1 MQVKIFEGFAVFL
14 KAFEAEENN
23 DVSATVQ
30 EILATVQKSGDAAL
44 REYTE
49 RFDDVIPESWMVQKS
64 VLAEALE
71 SLDHDLFHILEEAA
85 DNIMFFHERQKT
97 ESQLDFSPDG
107 TVLGWK
113 VTPVD
118 SVGIYIPGGRA
129 VYPST
134 LLMNVIPAQVA
145 EVPRIAL
152 VSPPGPSGLPH
163 PLVMAS
169 AALMGLEELYAV
181 GGAQSI
187 GALAFG
193 TESIQKVVKITGP
206 GNAYVAEAK
215 RQVYGTVGIDSFAGP
230 SEIMVVCD
238 RDDIPVEY
246 LVRDMLSQAV
256 YGTVGIE
263 SFAGPSE
270 IMVVCDR
277 DDIPVEYLVR
287 DMLSQAEHDPDAGA
301 ILVTTS
307 TKQAK
312 EVAKRLKELVPT
324 LPRRNIIE
332 ASFANRS
339 AIIVAEDL
347 SEIFEVINELA
358 PEHLEVLTKQP
369 FDDLHRIRNAG
380 AIFLGPNT
388 PEPVGDYFAGPN
400 HTLPT
405 SGCAKFSS
413 PLGVQDFVKT
423 SSVISYS
430 DERLQNQ
437 GEQIIRFAEEE
448 GLFAHAAAIKV
459 RLENQ

>member
-1 MQVKIFEGFAVFL
+1 MQVKIFEGFEDFS
-14 KAFEAEENN
+14 KAFEAEEAK
-23 DVSATVQ
+23 DVSGTVR
-30 EILATVQKSGDAAL
+30 EILSNVRKNGDAAL

-49 RFDDVIPESWMVQKS
+49 RFDEVLPESWLVPKS
-64 VLAEALE
+64 ALDDALD

-85 DNIMFFHERQKT
+85 DNIMYFHERQKT
-97 ESQLDFSPDG
+97 DSQLDFSPDG

-145 EVPRIAL
+145 GVPRIAM
-152 VSPPGPSGLPH
+152 VSPPGASGLPH
-163 PLVMAS
+163 RLVMAS

-181 GGAQSI
+181 GGAQAV
-187 GALAFG
+187 GALAYG
-193 TESIQKVVKITGP
+193 TETIPQVVKITGP
-206 GNAYVAEAK
+206 GNAFVAEAK

-238 RDDIPVEY
+238 REDI
-246 LVRDMLSQAV
+246 L
-256 YGTVGIE
+256 
-263 SFAGPSE
+263 
-270 IMVVCDR
+270 
-277 DDIPVEYLVR
+277 VEYLVR

-307 TKQAK
+307 AKQAK
-312 EVAKRLKELVPT
+312 EVAKRLKTLVPS
-324 LPRRNIIE
+324 LPRREIIE
-332 ASFANRS
+332 ASFENRS
-339 AIIVAEDL
+339 AIIVAKDL
-347 SEIFEVINELA
+347 DEIFEAVNEFA

-369 FDDLHRIRNAG
+369 FEDLHRIRNAG

-388 PEPVGDYFAGPN
+388 PEAVGDYFAGPN

-430 DERLQNQ
+430 AERLKSQ

-448 GLFAHAAAIKV
+448 ELFSHAEAIRV
-459 RLENQ
+459 RLENK

>member
-1 MQVKIFEGFAVFL
+1 MQIKIFEGFEDFT
-14 KAFEAEENN
+14 KAFKEEETK
-23 DVSATVQ
+23 DVSGTVQ
-30 EILATVQKSGDAAL
+30 EILANVRKNGDAAL
-44 REYTE
+44 REYTQ
-49 RFDDVIPESWMVQKS
+49 RFDQVLPESWLVPKS
-64 VLAEALE
+64 ALEEALE
-71 SLDHDLFHILEEAA
+71 GLDHDLFHILEEAA
-85 DNIMFFHERQKT
+85 DNIMYFHDRQKT
-97 ESQLDFSPDG
+97 DSQLDFSPDG

-145 EVPRIAL
+145 GVSRIAM

-163 PLVMAS
+163 QLVMAS

-187 GALAFG
+187 GALAYG

-206 GNAYVAEAK
+206 GNAFVAEAK

-246 LVRDMLSQAV
+246 LVRDMLSQA
-256 YGTVGIE
+256 
-263 SFAGPSE
+263 
-270 IMVVCDR
+270 
-277 DDIPVEYLVR
+277 
-287 DMLSQAEHDPDAGA
+287 EHDPEAGA

-307 TKQAK
+307 SKQAV
-312 EVAKRLKELVPT
+312 EVAKRLKNLIPT
-324 LPRRNIIE
+324 LPRREIIE

-339 AIIVAEDL
+339 AIIVADDRE
-347 SEIFEVINELA
+347 EIFEAINEIA
-358 PEHLEVLTKQP
+358 PEHLEVLTEHP
-369 FDDLHRIRNAG
+369 FEDLHRIRNAG
-380 AIFLGPNT
+380 AIFLGPNS

-430 DERLQNQ
+430 AERLKRQ

-448 GLFAHAAAIKV
+448 GLFAHAEAIRV

>member
-246 LVRDMLSQAV
+246 LVRDMLSQA
-256 YGTVGIE
+256 
-263 SFAGPSE
+263 
-270 IMVVCDR
+270 
-277 DDIPVEYLVR
+277 
-287 DMLSQAEHDPDAGA
+287 EHDQDARA

>member
-64 VLAEALE
+64 ALAEALE
-71 SLDHDLFHILEEAA
+71 NLDHDLFHILEEAA

-246 LVRDMLSQAV
+246 LVRDMLSQA
-256 YGTVGIE
+256 
-263 SFAGPSE
+263 
-270 IMVVCDR
+270 
-277 DDIPVEYLVR
+277 
-287 DMLSQAEHDPDAGA
+287 EHDPDAGA

-339 AIIVAEDL
+339 AIIVAKDL

-430 DERLQNQ
+430 DERLQNH

-459 RLENQ
+459 RLENK

>member
-145 EVPRIAL
+145 EVPRIVL

-246 LVRDMLSQAV
+246 LVRDMLSQA
-256 YGTVGIE
+256 
-263 SFAGPSE
+263 
-270 IMVVCDR
+270 
-277 DDIPVEYLVR
+277 
-287 DMLSQAEHDPDAGA
+287 EHDPDAGA

-339 AIIVAEDL
+339 AIIVAKDL

>member
-152 VSPPGPSGLPH
+152 VSPPGPSGIPH

-215 RQVYGTVGIDSFAGP
+215 RQVYGTVGI
-230 SEIMVVCD
+230 
-238 RDDIPVEY
+238 
-246 LVRDMLSQAV
+246 
-256 YGTVGIE
+256 E

-307 TKQAK
+307 IKQAK

-332 ASFANRS
+332 ASFANRA
-339 AIIVAEDL
+339 AIIVAKDL

>member
-1 MQVKIFEGFAVFL
+1 MQVKIFEGFDLFSKSFDA
-14 KAFEAEENN
+14 KENK
-23 DVSATVQ
+23 DVSVTVQ
-30 EILATVQKSGDAAL
+30 EILETVREKGDSAL
-44 REYTE
+44 RQYTE
-49 RFDDVIPESWMVQKS
+49 RFDNVIPESWLVPKP
-64 VLAEALE
+64 LLTEALE
-71 SLDHDLFHILEEAA
+71 NLDHELFHILEEAA

-129 VYPST
+129 AYPST

-145 EVPRIAL
+145 GVPRIAM

-163 PLVMAS
+163 QLVMAS

-187 GALAFG
+187 GALAYG
-193 TESIQKVVKITGP
+193 TESIQQVVKITGP

-215 RQVYGTVGIDSFAGP
+215 RQVFGTVGID
-230 SEIMVVCD
+230 
-238 RDDIPVEY
+238 
-246 LVRDMLSQAV
+246 
-256 YGTVGIE
+256 

-301 ILVTTS
+301 VLVTTS
-307 TKQAK
+307 AKQAK
-312 EVAKRLKELVPT
+312 DVSKRLKKLVPT
-324 LPRRNIIE
+324 LPRREIIE

-347 SEIFEVINELA
+347 EEIFEVINELA

-369 FDDLHRIRNAG
+369 FEDLYRIRNAG
-380 AIFLGPNT
+380 AIFLGPNS

-405 SGCAKFSS
+405 SGSAKFSS

-430 DERLQNQ
+430 PERLVRQ

-448 GLFAHAAAIKV
+448 QLFAHAEAIKV
-459 RLENQ
+459 RLKNQQAAQKL

>member
-215 RQVYGTVGIDSFAGP
+215 RQVYGTVGI
-230 SEIMVVCD
+230 
-238 RDDIPVEY
+238 
-246 LVRDMLSQAV
+246 
-256 YGTVGIE
+256 E

-307 TKQAK
+307 IKQAK

-339 AIIVAEDL
+339 AIIVAKDL

-459 RLENQ
+459 RLENK

>member
-246 LVRDMLSQAV
+246 LVRDMLSQA
-256 YGTVGIE
+256 
-263 SFAGPSE
+263 
-270 IMVVCDR
+270 
-277 DDIPVEYLVR
+277 
-287 DMLSQAEHDPDAGA
+287 EHDPDAGA

-339 AIIVAEDL
+339 AIIVAKDL

-369 FDDLHRIRNAG
+369 FEDLHRIRNAG

-437 GEQIIRFAEEE
+437 GEKIIRFAEEE
-448 GLFAHAAAIKV
+448 GLFAHAASIKV

>member
-1 MQVKIFEGFAVFL
+1 MQVKIFEVFSVYL

-49 RFDDVIPESWMVQKS
+49 QFDDVIPESWMVHKS

-129 VYPST
+129 AYPST

-246 LVRDMLSQAV
+246 LVRDMLSQA
-256 YGTVGIE
+256 
-263 SFAGPSE
+263 
-270 IMVVCDR
+270 
-277 DDIPVEYLVR
+277 
-287 DMLSQAEHDPDAGA
+287 EHDPDAGA

-339 AIIVAEDL
+339 AIIVAKDL

>member
-49 RFDDVIPESWMVQKS
+49 QFDDVIPESWMVQKS

-129 VYPST
+129 AYPST

-246 LVRDMLSQAV
+246 LVRDMLSQA
-256 YGTVGIE
+256 
-263 SFAGPSE
+263 
-270 IMVVCDR
+270 
-277 DDIPVEYLVR
+277 
-287 DMLSQAEHDPDAGA
+287 EHDPDAGA

-339 AIIVAEDL
+339 AIIVAKDL

-405 SGCAKFSS
+405 SGYAKFSS

-437 GEQIIRFAEEE
+437 GKQIIRFAEEE

>member
-1 MQVKIFEGFAVFL
+1 MQVKIFEGFDLFSKSFNA
-14 KAFEAEENN
+14 KEHK
-23 DVSATVQ
+23 DVSVTVQ
-30 EILATVQKSGDAAL
+30 EILETVREKGDSAL

-49 RFDDVIPESWMVQKS
+49 RFDNVTPESWLVPKP
-64 VLAEALE
+64 LLTEALE
-71 SLDHDLFHILEEAA
+71 NLDHELFHILEEAA
-85 DNIMFFHERQKT
+85 DNIMFFHERQKKG
-97 ESQLDFSPDG
+97 SQLDFSPDG

-145 EVPRIAL
+145 GVPRIAM
-152 VSPPGPSGLPH
+152 VSPPGPSGHPH
-163 PLVMAS
+163 QLVMAS
-169 AALMGLEELYAV
+169 AALMGLEELYSV

-187 GALAFG
+187 GALAYG
-193 TESIQKVVKITGP
+193 TESIQQVVKITGP
-206 GNAYVAEAK
+206 GNAYVTEAK
-215 RQVYGTVGIDSFAGP
+215 RQVFGTVGIDSFAGP

-238 RDDIPVEY
+238 REDIPVEY
-246 LVRDMLSQAV
+246 IAW
-256 YGTVGIE
+256 
-263 SFAGPSE
+263 
-270 IMVVCDR
+270 
-277 DDIPVEYLVR
+277 

-307 TKQAK
+307 AKQAK
-312 EVAKRLKELVPT
+312 DVSKLLKKLAPT
-324 LPRRNIIE
+324 LPRREIIE

-347 SEIFEVINELA
+347 EEIFEVINELA

-369 FDDLHRIRNAG
+369 FEDLHRIRNAG
-380 AIFLGPNT
+380 AIFLGPNS

-405 SGCAKFSS
+405 SGSAKFSS

-430 DERLQNQ
+430 PERLERQ

-448 GLFAHAAAIKV
+448 QLFAHAEAIKV
-459 RLENQ
+459 RLKKQQAAKKL

>member
-1 MQVKIFEGFAVFL
+1 MQVKIFEGFSVFL
-14 KAFEAEENN
+14 KVFESEENN

-71 SLDHDLFHILEEAA
+71 SMDHDLFQILEEAA

-129 VYPST
+129 IYPST

-246 LVRDMLSQAV
+246 LVH
-256 YGTVGIE
+256 
-263 SFAGPSE
+263 
-270 IMVVCDR
+270 
-277 DDIPVEYLVR
+277 

-430 DERLQNQ
+430 DERLQNH

>member
-14 KAFEAEENN
+14 KAFEAKENN

-49 RFDDVIPESWMVQKS
+49 QFDDVIPESWMVQKS

-246 LVRDMLSQAV
+246 LVRDMLSQA
-256 YGTVGIE
+256 
-263 SFAGPSE
+263 
-270 IMVVCDR
+270 
-277 DDIPVEYLVR
+277 
-287 DMLSQAEHDPDAGA
+287 EHDPDAGA

-430 DERLQNQ
+430 DERLQNH

>member
-1 MQVKIFEGFAVFL
+1 MQIKIFEGFEDFA
-14 KAFEAEENN
+14 KAFKEEETK
-23 DVSATVQ
+23 DVSGTVQ
-30 EILATVQKSGDAAL
+30 EILASVRKNGDAAL

-49 RFDDVIPESWMVQKS
+49 RFDQVIPESWLVPKS
-64 VLAEALE
+64 ALE
-71 SLDHDLFHILEEAA
+71 DALEGLDHDLFHILEEAA
-85 DNIMFFHERQKT
+85 DNIMFFHDRQKT
-97 ESQLDFSPDG
+97 DSQLDFSPDG

-129 VYPST
+129 IYPST

-145 EVPRIAL
+145 GVSRIAM

-163 PLVMAS
+163 QLVMAS

-181 GGAQSI
+181 GGVQAI
-187 GALAFG
+187 GALAYG
-193 TESIQKVVKITGP
+193 TESIQQVVKITGP
-206 GNAYVAEAK
+206 GNVFVAEAK

-246 LVRDMLSQAV
+246 LVRDMLSQA
-256 YGTVGIE
+256 
-263 SFAGPSE
+263 
-270 IMVVCDR
+270 
-277 DDIPVEYLVR
+277 
-287 DMLSQAEHDPDAGA
+287 EHDPDAVA

-307 TKQAK
+307 SKQAE
-312 EVAKRLKELVPT
+312 EVAKRLKNLIPT
-324 LPRRNIIE
+324 LPRREIIE

-339 AIIVAEDL
+339 AIIVAHDL
-347 SEIFEVINELA
+347 EEIFEAVNEIA
-358 PEHLEVLTKQP
+358 PEHLEVLTEYP
-369 FDDLHRIRNAG
+369 FEDLHRIRNAG
-380 AIFLGPNT
+380 AIFLGPNS

-430 DERLQNQ
+430 AERLQRQ

-448 GLFAHAAAIKV
+448 GLFAHAEAIRV
-459 RLENQ
+459 RLENK

>member
-246 LVRDMLSQAV
+246 LVRDMLSQA
-256 YGTVGIE
+256 
-263 SFAGPSE
+263 
-270 IMVVCDR
+270 
-277 DDIPVEYLVR
+277 
-287 DMLSQAEHDPDAGA
+287 EHDPDAGA

-307 TKQAK
+307 IKQAK

-430 DERLQNQ
+430 AERLQTQ

>member
-1 MQVKIFEGFAVFL
+1 MQVKIFEGFEDFS
-14 KAFEAEENN
+14 KAFEAEEAK
-23 DVSATVQ
+23 DVSGTVR
-30 EILATVQKSGDAAL
+30 EILSNVRKNGDAAL

-49 RFDDVIPESWMVQKS
+49 RFDEVLPESWLVPKS
-64 VLAEALE
+64 ALDDALD

-85 DNIMFFHERQKT
+85 DNIMYFHERQKT
-97 ESQLDFSPDG
+97 DSQLDFSPDG

-145 EVPRIAL
+145 GVPRIAM
-152 VSPPGPSGLPH
+152 VSPPGASGLPH
-163 PLVMAS
+163 RLVMAS

-181 GGAQSI
+181 GGAQAV
-187 GALAFG
+187 GALAYG
-193 TESIQKVVKITGP
+193 TETIPQVVKITGP
-206 GNAYVAEAK
+206 GNAFVAEAK

-238 RDDIPVEY
+238 RE
-246 LVRDMLSQAV
+246 
-256 YGTVGIE
+256 
-263 SFAGPSE
+263 
-270 IMVVCDR
+270 
-277 DDIPVEYLVR
+277 DIPVEYLVR

-307 TKQAK
+307 AKQAK
-312 EVAKRLKELVPT
+312 EVAKRLKTLVPS
-324 LPRRNIIE
+324 LPRREIIE

-339 AIIVAEDL
+339 AIIVAKDL
-347 SEIFEVINELA
+347 DEIFEAVNEFA

-369 FDDLHRIRNAG
+369 FEDLHRIRNAG

-388 PEPVGDYFAGPN
+388 PEAVGDYFAGPN

-430 DERLQNQ
+430 AERLKSQ

-448 GLFAHAAAIKV
+448 ELFSHAEAIRV
-459 RLENQ
+459 RLENK